1 MTEEITRLDHP
12 IDVMMLMH
20 KAFIALSERTET
32 LAAEAQKGGDLEA
45 FTEAFGFWG
54 KQLLYHATAEDKYMT
69 APFTG
74 SQPARDN
81 EAEHAELARQATD
94 LIDFM
99 GKGDSAGLQESVRT
113 AMFALE
119 EKQHKEVVEKLEA
132 VEEVLKEEMG
142 QDRVVARTRRHLYSR
157 VMALR
162 VTEFDHFENE
172 EAFVVSLVRD
182 EIDERRQLEMARR
195 LLIEDEAEDP
205 RWIIDWVASELSPGE
220 QKLLADLEARFEA
233 VAV

>member
-1 MTEEITRLDHP
+1 MAEEITRLDSP
-12 IDVMMLMH
+12 IDMMLLMH
-20 KAFIALSERTET
+20 KAFVALSERTEA
-32 LAAEAQKGGDLEA
+32 LAAQAQQGGDLDA

-69 APFTG
+69 GPFTD

-81 EAEHAELARQATD
+81 ETEHVELARQATD
-94 LIDFM
+94 LVGFLE
-99 GKGDSAGLQESVRT
+99 KGDSAGLKESVRA

-119 EKQHKEVVEKLEA
+119 EEQHKEVVEKLEA
-132 VEEVLKEEMG
+132 VEEVLAEEMG
-142 QDRVVARTRRHLYSR
+142 HDRIVARTRRHLYSR

-162 VTEFDHFENE
+162 VTEYDHFENE

-182 EIDERRQLEMARR
+182 EMTEQQQLEVARH

-220 QKLLADLEARFEA
+220 ERLLADLEARFQP
-233 VAV
+233 VA